1 MDMLKSIFVG
11 LLESENVH
19 SDNRYDFLDK
29 TTIYK
34 QNKEK
39 PGRASNQHPGGWRT
53 YIARHLTFEV
63 CFILFKL
70 MYMELLGTTLEDRTW
85 RQ

>member
-19 SDNRYDFLDK
+19 SDNHFLDK

-39 PGRASNQHPGGWRT
+39 PGRASNTPAVEERT
-53 YIARHLTFEV
+53 LR
-63 CFILFKL
+63 
-70 MYMELLGTTLEDRTW
+70 GTSRLKYV
-85 RQ
+85 